1 LRSAA
6 VVHEDNDMNHV
17 HPIEQCDECNT
28 DLEQDQIGL
37 CEDCMPESRDQFE
50 FEFDDETTT

>member
-1 LRSAA
+1 
-6 VVHEDNDMNHV
+6 MNHV

-50 FEFDDETTT
+50 FEFEFEFDDETTT